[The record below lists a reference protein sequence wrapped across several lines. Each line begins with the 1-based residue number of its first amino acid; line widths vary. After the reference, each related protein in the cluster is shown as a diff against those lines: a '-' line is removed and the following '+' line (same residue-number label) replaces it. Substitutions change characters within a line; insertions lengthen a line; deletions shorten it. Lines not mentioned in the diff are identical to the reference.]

1 MAATWS
7 MDTMPPPLTMGAD
20 HDEKDIPWILRLL
33 GVGKKRRQSDAD
45 GHIRFDGY
53 AEEAEEE
60 NGNVRQRKDGRKDIE
75 LFKVCRSCG

>member
-1 MAATWS
+1 
-7 MDTMPPPLTMGAD
+7 MPPPIDMGASSGTGRNVAED

-60 NGNVRQRKDGRKDIE
+60 NGNGRQRRMGEKI
-75 LFKVCRSCG
+75 